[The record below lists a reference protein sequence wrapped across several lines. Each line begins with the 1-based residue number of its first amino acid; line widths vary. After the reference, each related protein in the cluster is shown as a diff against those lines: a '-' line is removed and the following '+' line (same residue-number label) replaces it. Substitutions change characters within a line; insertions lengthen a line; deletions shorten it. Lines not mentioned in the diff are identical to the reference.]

1 MDMDMATSSQG
12 AKVHDSLTICVS
24 PVLQVLEEA
33 SLDNIPLQEQEV
45 DRYRKAGRY
54 CACLREGAHSTQ
66 SQMDH
71 NLLISEL
78 QALSV
83 ETKRRHPDVRD
94 ASESALE
101 LLKGGALSKDVLSQ
115 HADTLLGPITLGC
128 KTKVAKVIGI
138 SIAALQRLVSLG
150 GVPTT
155 NLPQVL
161 ATLTSV
167 TNQAVDIQLK
177 ILQTL
182 LSILTFN
189 KDVHDEVL
197 GTALLLCFK
206 LQDSRV
212 SVVSSTAA
220 ATLRQAVMLIFD
232 RVSLSSESD
241 RTLPLTLPTDTLTEL
256 QVSPSALDT
265 YSIFSDLCL
274 LTASTGSHGSGFSLW
289 GGGEKEKPR
298 LLKLSTLH
306 RTFGLELIES
316 ILSGYEEGVKKR
328 PELLFLLQ
336 NSLDTLLLKL
346 LAEKPTF
353 PIALRVCRL
362 IFLLIRSFTDQL
374 PQQVETYL
382 SALIKMG
389 MGDMEGEDGKGKEV
403 PPWLR
408 VLALEI
414 LRGLCG
420 DPTLLQNIYTHYDQ
434 AGGTQLYGKL
444 VSALSRLVNEK
455 PALLGIGSQM
465 HGLGIPHTDPTS
477 PGVSSHAGYLD
488 MGLGM
493 VASAAS
499 VGVSTMSAMMGAAG
513 GGLGPQSS
521 MKQKLIDQ
529 HDKTEAPIVPETYIY
544 LLSLQ
549 SLDAIALGVY
559 TTVAQSSSAPTA
571 VKEMASSSWP
581 ALLAALSYCIATN
594 LSDAIFAEVLT
605 ALQDFTIACG
615 LLKLNTPRD
624 AFLSI
629 LGKYA
634 VPPPVVSA
642 MQTYLEAPNSQRFP
656 GGMAADALGFTALG
670 VGGPSGPP
678 SLSERNM
685 ACLRSTV
692 HTARIL
698 GPTLGDAWH
707 DVLEILQNA
716 NFMFAARKPTMSRR
730 PTEGSPGVPNTP
742 SSLRTINEAAPET
755 KPDILQDL
763 DSESIQLLINAL
775 FDSSSDL
782 PNPAFTTFIIALCQL
797 SAEMIG
803 MDAKGSVIVDL
814 TDNSVPSTPTM
825 ALSPSQDQ
833 NRRRTSGI
841 NISHS
846 IKSGE
851 RSFSLTK
858 LRVVATLNLRRIVNE
873 EPEVG
878 WTAITQHLLAVA
890 RHLTAPSTIRIQAS
904 DTLGELLLSSVRI
917 GKDSR
922 IQHQVFDVLVH
933 QVDVTPVSF
942 SISTDYDVRASG
954 YQTLNHLLESSGHA
968 LSVGWAMIFGML
980 DDICKESEPMSQPL
994 QRNDSS
1000 ASAFGDPRRPS
1011 MFSRGN
1017 ANLVRIAF
1025 PSLTLICTDFLTS
1038 LDAYAMRQCI
1048 ACLGCFGRQRE
1059 DVNITLAAI
1068 GLLWNVS
1075 DAVQADSKELW
1086 LYLLTELL
1094 ELGRDSRLEVR
1105 SSAMQT
1111 LFRCV
1116 ELYGSSLSSELWQ
1129 EVFTTVIFPLL
1140 EAAQGDESQV
1150 LALSSVG
1157 TIFGSFPSSITKLDI
1172 FATIY
1177 QRFLDRINHAFA
1189 KEPRPCCTAALKALE
1204 KILIAVDR
1212 NPVDKT
1218 RAIVDMTW
1226 EAFVQMGT
1234 AVPEGEPY
1242 TQDNLIALVRVASL
1256 LHDQLAPSET
1266 GRLAELSTVLR
1277 SIMTYT
1283 RSPDYCPD
1291 NDSMSPLQSAVSNL
1305 VARSDSFG
1313 PSIVLGDLAE
1323 FSSLAYMGVAEQS
1336 SGSKLTYVAL
1346 SKWAMPKMGEVLEKK
1361 AREKELYDDGTIESI
1376 LGAYAIPI
1384 KLKYDCPAPNR
1395 FGDDPPLWRT
1405 AMITLASILDM
1416 VIATLDMENVV
1427 VERFEGIWAQIME
1440 ILSGLLLADG
1450 SEEVSN
1456 EDEAFVIDHLAQ
1468 ITHAILPRLGHPRIP
1483 DRIVSQFAEIL
1494 RKASRIYHYDVRLAN
1509 GGGGTTA
1516 PGIPESQEG
1525 LRYWALDLLVS
1536 AATRDDRE
1544 DKVGGDKNQ
1553 EKRVA
1558 GLVIPSLMKRF
1569 SDALERFLEDK
1580 RLSGHLPL
1588 GRAREEEVLYI
1599 LRHLATMKVWE
1610 GSMNSTKPGSE
1621 TLATVYKTSAR
1632 SHLFYFYP
1640 ILLEFSFIQN
1650 QMPSMWIFPSEQAK
1664 LFDLPDREDF
1674 PDGEEQLNAG
1684 DGGNLIEVTAKELAR
1699 RSLELIGVEMGLGA
1713 YE

>member
-1 MDMDMATSSQG
+1 
-12 AKVHDSLTICVS
+12 
-24 PVLQVLEEA
+24 
-33 SLDNIPLQEQEV
+33 
-45 DRYRKAGRY
+45 
-54 CACLREGAHSTQ
+54 
-66 SQMDH
+66 MDH
-71 NLLISEL
+71 NLLVSEL

-83 ETKRRHPDVRD
+83 ETKRRNPEVRD
-94 ASESALE
+94 ASEAALE
-101 LLKGGALSKDVLSQ
+101 LLKGGALGKEILHQ
-115 HADTLLGPITLGC
+115 NADTLLEPITLGC
-128 KTKVAKVIGI
+128 KTKIAKVIGI
-138 SIAALQRLVSLG
+138 SIAALQRLVALG
-150 GVPTT
+150 GVPTVK
-155 NLPQVL
+155 LPQVL
-161 ATLTSV
+161 TTLTSV
-167 TNQAVDIQLK
+167 ANQAVDIQLR

-232 RVSLSSESD
+232 RVSTDPSPSSSSSE
-241 RTLPLTLPTDTLTEL
+241 TTLLPLTFATEPPTEL
-256 QVSPSALDT
+256 HISPSAMDT
-265 YSIFSDLCL
+265 FNIFSDLCL
-274 LTASTGSHGSGFSLW
+274 LTASAGSHGSSFSLW

-298 LLKLSTLH
+298 LLKLNTLH

-316 ILSGYEEGVKKR
+316 ILSGYEEGVKQR

-374 PQQVETYL
+374 PKQVETYL
-382 SALIKMG
+382 IALIKMG
-389 MGDMEGEDGKGKEV
+389 MGDSEGEEGKGKEV

-414 LRGLCG
+414 LRGICG
-420 DPTLLQNIYTHYDQ
+420 DPKLLQNIYAHYDQ
-434 AGGTQLYGKL
+434 ADGPGLFNKL
-444 VSALSRLVNEK
+444 VSSLSRLVNEK
-455 PALLGIGSQM
+455 PALLGIGNQM
-465 HGLGIPHTDPTS
+465 HGLGIPNTDPTS
-477 PGVSSHAGYLD
+477 PGATSHAGYLD

-499 VGVSTMSAMMGAAG
+499 VGVSTMNAMIGSAG

-529 HDKTEAPIVPETYIY
+529 HDKAEAPLVPETYIY
-544 LLSLQ
+544 LLALQ
-549 SLDAIALGVY
+549 SLDAIAQGVY
-559 TTVAQSSSAPTA
+559 TTVAQSDITPTI
-571 VKEMASSSWP
+571 VRDMASSSWP

-594 LSDAIFAEVLT
+594 LSDTIFSEVLT

-615 LLKLNTPRD
+615 LLELNTPRD
-624 AFLSI
+624 AFLST

-642 MQTYLEAPNSQRFP
+642 MQTHLEAPNSQRNV
-656 GGMAADALGFTALG
+656 GGIAADALGFSALG
-670 VGGPSGPP
+670 VGGATGPP

-692 HTARIL
+692 NTARVL
-698 GPTLGDAWH
+698 GPTLGEAWH

-716 NFMFAARKPTMSRR
+716 NFMFAARKPTISRR
-730 PTEGSPGVPNTP
+730 PTEGSPGVPSTP
-742 SSLRTINEAAPET
+742 GALRTINETTIAET
-755 KPDILQDL
+755 KPDILKDL
-763 DSESIQLLINAL
+763 DPESIQLLVNAL
-775 FDSSSDL
+775 FDSSRDL
-782 PNPAFTTFIIALCQL
+782 PDDAFTTFITALCQL

-803 MDAKGSVIVDL
+803 LDAKGSIVVDL
-814 TDNSVPSTPTM
+814 TDHSVPSTPTM

-833 NRRRTSGI
+833 MRRRTSGI

-858 LRVVATLNLRRIVNE
+858 LRVVSTLNMSRIVTK

-878 WTAITQHLLAVA
+878 WKVITQHLLAVA
-890 RHLTAPSTIRIQAS
+890 RHLTAPSTIRTQAS

-922 IQHQVFDVLVH
+922 IQHQVFDVLVR
-933 QVDVTPVSF
+933 QVDVNPVSF
-942 SISTDYDVRASG
+942 SVSTDYDVRSSG

-968 LSVGWAMIFGML
+968 LSVGWATIFGML
-980 DDICKESEPMSQPL
+980 DDVCKESEEPASQSL
-994 QRNDSS
+994 QRADSS
-1000 ASAFGDPRRPS
+1000 ASSTFADPRRPS

-1038 LDAYAMRQCI
+1038 LDADSMRRCI

-1075 DAVQADSKELW
+1075 DAVQGDSKELW

-1116 ELYGSSLSSELWQ
+1116 ELYGFGLSPDLWQ
-1129 EVFTTVIFPLL
+1129 DVFGKVIFPLL
-1140 EAAQGDESQV
+1140 DAAQSDESQV
-1150 LALSSVG
+1150 LALTSVG
-1157 TIFGSFPSSITKLDI
+1157 AIFGSFLSSIAKLESFDE
-1172 FATIY
+1172 IY
-1177 QRFLDRINHAFA
+1177 QRFLDKIYHAFA
-1189 KEPRPCCTAALKALE
+1189 NEPRPCCTAALKALE
-1204 KILIAVDR
+1204 KVLVAVEKGVEG
-1212 NPVDKT
+1212 NTASVVN
-1218 RAIVDMTW
+1218 ATW
-1226 EAFVQMGT
+1226 ETFVQMGK
-1234 AVPEGEPY
+1234 VFVEGEPY
-1242 TQDNLIALVRVASL
+1242 TQDNLVALVRIASL
-1256 LHDQLAPSET
+1256 LHDQLSTEQT
-1266 GRLAELSTVLR
+1266 ERLSQLSAILR

-1283 RSPDYCPD
+1283 RSPEYRPD
-1291 NDSMSPLQSAVSNL
+1291 NDTMSPLQQSISNL
-1305 VARSDSFG
+1305 VSRSKSFG
-1313 PSIVLGDLAE
+1313 ANIVLGDLAE
-1323 FSSLAYMGVAEQS
+1323 FSSLAYMGVGEQS
-1336 SGSKLTYVAL
+1336 MSSKLTYVAL

-1361 AREKELYDDGTIESI
+1361 ARDKTLYEDGTVESV
-1376 LGAYAIPI
+1376 LGAYSIPI

-1405 AMITLASILDM
+1405 AMITLVSVLDL
-1416 VIATLDMENVV
+1416 VIATLDVETIVA
-1427 VERFEGIWAQIME
+1427 ERFEGIWAQIME
-1440 ILSGLLLADG
+1440 IFSGILLAES
-1450 SEEVSN
+1450 SEEVTP
-1456 EDEAFVIDHLAQ
+1456 EDETFVIDHLTQ
-1468 ITHAILPRLGHPRIP
+1468 ITYAVLPRLGDTRIP
-1483 DRIVSQFAEIL
+1483 DRINIQFSEVL
-1494 RKASRIYHYDVRLAN
+1494 RKASRIYHYDVRLSV

-1516 PGIPESQEG
+1516 PGIPEHQEG
-1525 LRYWALDLLVS
+1525 LRYWALDLLVT
-1536 AATRDDRE
+1536 AATKGE
-1544 DKVGGDKNQ
+1544 PGENGS
-1553 EKRVA
+1553 EKERRVA
-1558 GLVIPSLMKRF
+1558 GLTIPALMKRF
-1569 SDALERFLEDK
+1569 EEPMERFLDDK
-1580 RLSGHLPL
+1580 RLRGQLPL

-1599 LRHLATMKVWE
+1599 LRHLATMRVWE
-1610 GSMNSTKPGSE
+1610 GSMSSTKPGSD
-1621 TLATVYKTSAR
+1621 TLAAVYKTSSR
-1632 SHLFYFYP
+1632 SHLFHFYP
-1640 ILLEFSFIQN
+1640 LLLEFSFIQN

-1664 LFDLPDREDF
+1664 LFDLPSLSQ
-1674 PDGEEQLNAG
+1674 GENDEVDAG
-1684 DGGNLIEVTAKELAR
+1684 DGGDLIEVNARELAR
-1699 RSLELIGVEMGLGA
+1699 RCLELIGVEMGLGA